1 MNVNQAYSLLN
12 SVAEQYQGKEFPS
25 VVDATSFVAYGNTVL
40 SSQTD
45 VDHWIEVLVDRI
57 GRTVI
62 RTLDLE
68 INYPHIMRD
77 SFEFGAVLQKI
88 TVEPL
93 NAETNTAWDI
103 ADQNFSPDQFKIDK
117 PTVYQELFSGI
128 NTWRFCLTMPDTL
141 LKTAFTSAQQ
151 FASFVDALISALTDS
166 MTYNIN
172 NSNRLCVNTAIANKI
187 NDGENVVHLLTEYGD
202 NTLTADTA
210 LKTPAFLKFMGKRMR
225 DMIKYMGEPGV
236 AFNHANRVRAT
247 KKDRMHVFMLTEAA
261 SSYSTYLESDT
272 FHNELVGLPNYQEVV
287 AWQGSFPSD
296 GDLSDPQPTSLPS
309 LTAAGTI
316 DIKLDANTTVNEDYI
331 VAAFFDYE
339 ALGTT
344 MYDIRVST
352 DRNNRDE
359 YTNYTSRA
367 NIGYFYD
374 ESENGV
380 VFILD

>member
-1 MNVNQAYSLLN
+1 MNVNQAYSILN
-12 SVAEQYQGKEFPS
+12 SVAEQYQGKEFPA
-25 VVDATSFVAYGNTVL
+25 VVDATSFVAYGDTVL

-45 VDHWIEVLVDRI
+45 VDKWVGVLVDRI
-57 GRTVI
+57 GRTVL
-62 RTLDLE
+62 RTLDLD
-68 INYPHIMRD
+68 INYPNIMRD

-93 NAETNTAWDI
+93 TAETNTAWDVG
-103 ADQNFSPDQFKIDK
+103 DQNFTADQFKIDK

-128 NTWRFCLTMPDTL
+128 NTWRFCLTMPDNL

-151 FASFVDALISALTDS
+151 FASFADALISAMSDS
-166 MTYNIN
+166 MTYSIN
-172 NSNRLCVNTAIANKI
+172 NANRLCVNTAIANKI

-202 NTLTADTA
+202 NTLTAATA
-210 LKTPAFLKFMGKRMR
+210 LKNSGFLKFMGKRMR

-236 AFNHANRVRAT
+236 AFNHAKRVRAT
-247 KKDRMHVFMLTEAA
+247 KRDNMHVFMLTEAV
-261 SSYSTYLESDT
+261 SSYATYLESDT
-272 FHNELVGLPNYQEVV
+272 FHKELVALPNFQEVV
-287 AWQGSFPSD
+287 AWQGAFPSD
-296 GDLSDPQPTSLPS
+296 GDQQDPQPETLPA

-331 VAAFFDYE
+331 VAAFFDRE
-339 ALGTT
+339 TLGTT

-367 NIGYFYD
+367 NVGYFYD